1 VAENLAAGQGYIGLS
16 GNLQLLYPP
25 LFPGL
30 IALGTALFEHAELV
44 ARIIDIVFGAALV
57 VPTFLITRLIG
68 GSRVAAVG
76 ALLVA
81 FHPYLM
87 AMSTVILSETL
98 YTFHLLA
105 GAYCVVTSVGTYSLP
120 RAAVSGVCLGLAY
133 LVRPEG
139 MIFAILAAIALV
151 VFWRGQA
158 WVRLRMAAALVLCS
172 VTLAAP
178 YICWLSSV
186 TAELML
192 EGKSAD
198 NYAAKRQLIANVPVG
213 EWYFGIE
220 EALNPV

>member
-81 FHPYLM
+81 FHP
-87 AMSTVILSETL
+87 
-98 YTFHLLA
+98 
-105 GAYCVVTSVGTYSLP
+105 
-120 RAAVSGVCLGLAY
+120 
-133 LVRPEG
+133 
-139 MIFAILAAIALV
+139 
-151 VFWRGQA
+151 
-158 WVRLRMAAALVLCS
+158 
-172 VTLAAP
+172 
-178 YICWLSSV
+178 
-186 TAELML
+186 
-192 EGKSAD
+192 
-198 NYAAKRQLIANVPVG
+198 
-213 EWYFGIE
+213 
-220 EALNPV
+220 